1 MDILID
7 HYSRV
12 PIYEQIEVQI
22 KTQIMDGTLQADDPL
37 PSIRSLAKDLR
48 ISVIT
53 TTRAYDDLERDG
65 FLYKIPGKGC
75 YVSKKNH
82 DLVREDALN
91 DIRQK
96 MKEIRTLAA
105 SAGLGKDTV
114 SNILE
119 EIWEDKG

>member
-12 PIYEQIEVQI
+12 PIYEQIEIQI

-37 PSIRSLAKDLR
+37 SSIRSLAKDLR

-75 YVSKKNH
+75 YVSRKNH
-82 DLVREDALN
+82 DLVREGALN
-91 DIRQK
+91 EIRQK
-96 MKEIRTLAA
+96 MEEIRTLAA
-105 SAGLGKDTV
+105 SAGLDRDTI
-114 SNILE
+114 SNTWN

>member
-1 MDILID
+1 MKIIVKNKSEL
-7 HYSRV
+7 
-12 PIYEQIEVQI
+12 PIYEQIEIQI

-75 YVSKKNH
+75 YVSRKNH
-82 DLVREDALN
+82 DLVREGALN
-91 DIRQK
+91 EIRQK
-96 MKEIRTLAA
+96 MEEIRTLAA
-105 SAGLGKDTV
+105 SAGLDRDTI
-114 SNILE
+114 SNTWN

>member
-12 PIYEQIEVQI
+12 PIYEQIEIQI

-75 YVSKKNH
+75 YVSRKNH
-82 DLVREDALN
+82 DPVREGALN
-91 DIRQK
+91 EIRQK
-96 MKEIRTLAA
+96 MEEIRTLAA
-105 SAGLGKDTV
+105 SAGRERDTI
-114 SNILE
+114 SNTWN

>member
-12 PIYEQIEVQI
+12 PIYEQIEIQI

-53 TTRAYDDLERDG
+53 TKRAYDDLERDG

-75 YVSKKNH
+75 YVSRKNH
-82 DLVREDALN
+82 DLVREGALN
-91 DIRQK
+91 EIRQK
-96 MKEIRTLAA
+96 MEEIRTLAA
-105 SAGLGKDTV
+105 SAGLDRDTI
-114 SNILE
+114 SNTWN

>member
-12 PIYEQIEVQI
+12 PIYEQIEIQI

-75 YVSKKNH
+75 YVSRKNH
-82 DLVREDALN
+82 DLVREGALN
-91 DIRQK
+91 EIKKK
-96 MKEIRTLAA
+96 MEEIRTLAA
-105 SAGLGKDTV
+105 SAGLDRDTI
-114 SNILE
+114 SNTWN

>member
-12 PIYEQIEVQI
+12 PIYEQIEIQI
-22 KTQIMDGTLQADDPL
+22 KTQILDGTLQADDPL

-75 YVSKKNH
+75 YVSRKNH
-82 DLVREDALN
+82 DLVREGALN
-91 DIRQK
+91 EIRQK
-96 MKEIRTLAA
+96 MEEIRTLAA
-105 SAGLGKDTV
+105 SAGLDRDTI
-114 SNILE
+114 SNTWN

>member
-12 PIYEQIEVQI
+12 PIYEQIEIQI

-75 YVSKKNH
+75 YVSRKNH
-82 DLVREDALN
+82 DLVREGALN
-91 DIRQK
+91 EIRQK
-96 MKEIRTLAA
+96 MEEIRTLAA
-105 SAGLGKDTV
+105 SAGLDRDTI
-114 SNILE
+114 SNTWN

>member
-12 PIYEQIEVQI
+12 PIYEQIEIQI

-53 TTRAYDDLERDG
+53 TTRAYDD
-65 FLYKIPGKGC
+65 PGKGC
-75 YVSKKNH
+75 YVSRKNH
-82 DLVREDALN
+82 DLVREGALN
-91 DIRQK
+91 EIRQK
-96 MKEIRTLAA
+96 MEEIRTLAA
-105 SAGLGKDTV
+105 SHGLDRATI
-114 SNILE
+114 SNTWN

>member
-12 PIYEQIEVQI
+12 PIYEQIEIQI

-48 ISVIT
+48 ISVLT

-75 YVSKKNH
+75 YVSRKNH
-82 DLVREDALN
+82 DLVREGALN
-91 DIRQK
+91 EIRQK
-96 MKEIRTLAA
+96 MEEIRTLAA
-105 SAGLGKDTV
+105 SAGLDRDTI
-114 SNILE
+114 SNTWN

>member
-12 PIYEQIEVQI
+12 PIYEQIEIRI

-37 PSIRSLAKDLR
+37 SSIRSLAKDLR

-75 YVSKKNH
+75 YVSRKNH
-82 DLVREDALN
+82 DLVREGALN
-91 DIRQK
+91 EIRQK
-96 MKEIRTLAA
+96 MEEIRTLAA
-105 SAGLGKDTV
+105 SAGLDRDTI
-114 SNILE
+114 SNTWN